1 MTVVSAFIVPGSPLH
16 YLRPDNPPWKPMVS
30 AYQKAREKLAAS
42 KPDVIAIYSTQWLA
56 VLDQLWQTRPHL
68 QGVHVDEN
76 WYEYGDLPFDV
87 RVDVALANACV
98 DAATK
103 AGVKSKPVDYDAFP
117 MDSGSIVAANLLNP
131 DGRIPLIMT
140 SNNLYHDGPT
150 TAKLGGIVAECAAAQ
165 NKRVAIIGVG
175 LLSGG
180 VFRQGIDIKED
191 RLLKDADD
199 TANRNLLA
207 AIADGKRATL
217 DAGLSDYLSKTKADM
232 GLKHLSWVL
241 GALGANYKGGETL
254 AYGPCYGSGAA
265 LISFNV

>member
-16 YLRPDNPPWKPMVS
+16 YLCPDNPPWQPMVA
-30 AYQKAREKLAAS
+30 AYKTAREKLAAS

-68 QGVHVDEN
+68 TGVHVDEN

-87 RVDVALANACV
+87 KVDVELAEACIT
-98 DAATK
+98 AAAK
-103 AGVKSKPVDYDAFP
+103 FGVKSKPVDYDAFP
-117 MDSGSIVAANLLNP
+117 IDSGSIVAANLLNP
-131 DGRIPLIMT
+131 DGDIPLIMA

-150 TAKLGGIVAECAAAQ
+150 TAKLGSIVAQCAAKQ
-165 NKRVAIIGVG
+165 NKRVAVIGVG

-180 VFRQGIDIKED
+180 VFRQGINIEED
-191 RLLKDADD
+191 RLLTEADD
-199 TANRNLLA
+199 AANRKLLE
-207 AIADGKRATL
+207 AIADGKKSTL
-217 DAGLSDYLSKTKADM
+217 DAGLPEYFSKAKADM

-241 GALGANYKGGETL
+241 GALGDQYKGGGTL

-265 LISFNV
+265 IINFKI